1 MAWAR
6 IPALGATSWDG
17 QLRPFSNDIMSRAR
31 ETTVEILQ
39 ETAAADATYRT
50 VYDHW
55 RSFNEASYRWL
66 GAAELRFAGFAFAE
80 VKPSSIA

>member
-1 MAWAR
+1 MTWVH
-6 IPALGATSWDG
+6 L
-17 QLRPFSNDIMSRAR
+17 R

-55 RSFNEASYRWL
+55 AILQEASYRWF
-66 GAAELRFAGFAFAE
+66 GAAELRFAGFAFGDVNE
-80 VKPSSIA
+80 